1 MQSVPYEVLARF
13 NADQWHIHARQLITL
28 DDGTVIEGKPTPL
41 AGLTDPA
48 FLAIAATIN
57 ATNAAKIA
65 ELEASLSAMTA
76 ERDSLATDKATL
88 TTERDSLQ
96 SQVSELTTSRDD
108 LQTQI
113 TEATTSLATATSQV
127 EALTT
132 ERDSALEQ
140 VATLENRIAELTA
153 IAEQPICTNFQIRA
167 WLITKFG
174 LGIID
179 KVTAM
184 IASIPDATQRLLAN
198 QQWEYANNV
207 LRDNPFVEQIAAAL
221 GMKSD
226 EMDAAY
232 LEASK
237 IV

>member
-1 MQSVPYEVLARF
+1 MTTRICKIEKFIPKNGNPVLQVHEEAEIGGRIVSLDPRNP
-13 NADQWHIHARQLITL
+13 NAEELQDA
-28 DDGTVIEGKPTPL
+28 DEK
-41 AGLTDPA
+41 
-48 FLAIAATIN
+48 FAA
-57 ATNAAKIA
+57 AQQAKIA
-65 ELEASLSAMTA
+65 ELESQLSAMTA
-76 ERDSLATDKATL
+76 ERDSLASEKA
-88 TTERDSLQ
+88 
-96 SQVSELTTSRDD
+96 
-108 LQTQI
+108 
-113 TEATTSLATATSQV
+113 
-127 EALTT
+127 ALTT
-132 ERDSALEQ
+132 ERDLLQ
-140 VATLENRIAELTA
+140 DRIDELTA

>member
-1 MQSVPYEVLARF
+1 MTTRDKQLVL
-13 NADQWHIHARQLITL
+13 
-28 DDGTVIEGKPTPL
+28 
-41 AGLTDPA
+41 
-48 FLAIAATIN
+48 TIN
-57 ATNAAKIA
+57 HKDSTTAVMLLREFIGPDGQWWPMPPIDASSDAAAIDVFAGSMVGTQQARIA
-65 ELEASLSAMTA
+65 ELESQLSSMTA
-76 ERDSLATDKATL
+76 ERDSLETEKTTL
-88 TTERDSLQ
+88 TTELDLLQ
-96 SQVSELTTSRDD
+96 D
-108 LQTQI
+108 
-113 TEATTSLATATSQV
+113 
-127 EALTT
+127 
-132 ERDSALEQ
+132 
-140 VATLENRIAELTA
+140 RIDELTA

>member
-1 MQSVPYEVLARF
+1 MTTRICKLEKYIPKDGSPVYQVFEETEILGRVYSLDPRNPTADELNDANDKFAVAQQAR
-13 NADQWHIHARQLITL
+13 
-28 DDGTVIEGKPTPL
+28 
-41 AGLTDPA
+41 
-48 FLAIAATIN
+48 
-57 ATNAAKIA
+57 IA
-65 ELEASLSAMTA
+65 ELESQLTAMTT
-76 ERDSLATDKATL
+76 ERDSLATEKTTL

-96 SQVSELTTSRDD
+96 SQVAGLTTSRDD
-108 LQTQI
+108 LQTQL
-113 TEATTSLATATSQV
+113 TEATTSLDAATGQV

>member
-1 MQSVPYEVLARF
+1 MATTQPYEVLARF
-13 NADQWHIHARQLITL
+13 NDGQWHIHARQLITL

-48 FLAIAATIN
+48 FVAIAATIN
-57 ATNAAKIA
+57 ATNAARIA
-65 ELEASLSAMTA
+65 ELTQSLADKTAEWETLKDEKAALTA
-76 ERDSLATDKATL
+76 ERDSLQA
-88 TTERDSLQ
+88 
-96 SQVSELTTSRDD
+96 
-108 LQTQI
+108 
-113 TEATTSLATATSQV
+113 
-127 EALTT
+127 
-132 ERDSALEQ
+132 
-140 VATLENRIAELTA
+140 RIDELTA

>member
-1 MQSVPYEVLARF
+1 MTTRICKKVQYIPTTGNPVFEIFEETEINGRVISLDPRNPTAEELQD
-13 NADQWHIHARQLITL
+13 AD
-28 DDGTVIEGKPTPL
+28 E
-41 AGLTDPA
+41 A
-48 FLAIAATIN
+48 FAA
-57 ATNAAKIA
+57 AQQAKIA
-65 ELEASLSAMTA
+65 ELTKSLADKTA
-76 ERDSLATDKATL
+76 EWETLKTDKATL

-96 SQVSELTTSRDD
+96 SQVAELTASRDG
-108 LQTQI
+108 LQTQL
-113 TEATTSLATATSQV
+113 TEATTSLDAATGQV

>member
-1 MQSVPYEVLARF
+1 MVKAVERF
-13 NADQWHIHARQLITL
+13 VVVAPIPGRPMAFG
-28 DDGTVIEGKPTPL
+28 GTVLETLSNSQVVESALTEIPIEQLGEWVESL
-41 AGLTDPA
+41 NAV
-48 FLAIAATIN
+48 AIADN
-57 ATNAAKIA
+57 LRLQS
-65 ELEASLSAMTA
+65 ELSAMTA
-76 ERDSLATDKATL
+76 ERDSLATEKTTL

-96 SQVSELTTSRDD
+96 SQVAGLTTSRDD
-108 LQTQI
+108 LQTQL
-113 TEATTSLATATSQV
+113 TEATTSLDAATGQV